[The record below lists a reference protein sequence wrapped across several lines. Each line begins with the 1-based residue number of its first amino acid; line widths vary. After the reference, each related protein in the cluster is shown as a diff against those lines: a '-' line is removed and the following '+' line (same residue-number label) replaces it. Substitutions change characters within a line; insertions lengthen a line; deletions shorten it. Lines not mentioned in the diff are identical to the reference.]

1 MDNFRRSKK
10 TDNSGKVDGIMQN
23 RMRRRPNIGGTN
35 RTPGLPTSETQGKV
49 AESRVGNFGRKE
61 GFLPRQTKPI
71 SPDGRG
77 LGRKP
82 RPVTPLDMKL
92 DETKNKNRR
101 GGKNRAGLKKK
112 LLRAGAG
119 LAILLVLVGGYIAF
133 KGFLRAR
140 QVFQGG
146 GEALAWNCEP
156 DPAALKGEGDGR
168 VNILLLGK
176 GGPEQSDGPDLTDTI
191 IVASIDPCNK
201 DAALLSVPRDL
212 AVKMESG
219 ESAKINAVYAL
230 TKMSAESRGSSEKD
244 ADKKGI
250 DAIEKV
256 TEDLTGVPI
265 HYHTMIDFTAFEKAV
280 DAVGG
285 VEINVKKPVYENML
299 IHGKPYTLNVKTGP
313 QKFDGLKALAYSR
326 SRYTSQRG
334 DFDRSERQREIII
347 ALREKVFSLGTFS
360 NPVKVSQL
368 MDSFG
373 SRVTTNLSIP
383 DDVSKLYNLGQ
394 EIDASKITS
403 LSLVDEPNVLVQGG
417 SDFTLGSVQIPTA
430 GIYNYGEIQKFVRT
444 KLKDGF
450 IRKEN
455 PNIVILNGTAVGGL
469 ATQKADVLKG
479 YGYNVSNIDDAPDKN
494 TPSTIFVDLR
504 GGDKKYTRRYLE
516 LRYKTTAVSKLPEGV
531 TVPEDVDFVIILGQ
545 NETAN

>member
-1 MDNFRRSKK
+1 MDNFRRSRR
-10 TDNSGKVDGIMQN
+10 TNTSGKLDGIVQN
-23 RMRRRPNIGGTN
+23 RMRRRPNIGSTN
-35 RTPGLPTSETQGKV
+35 RTPGLPTASTQSKV
-49 AESRVGNFGRKE
+49 AESRVGNFERKE
-61 GFLPRQTKPI
+61 GFLPRKTKEI
-71 SPDGRG
+71 MPDGRG

-82 RPVTPLDMKL
+82 RPVQPIDMKL
-92 DETKNKNRR
+92 DESKNSKRKT
-101 GGKNRAGLKKK
+101 GKKRPGLKKT
-112 LLRAGAG
+112 LLRAGAAFMV
-119 LAILLVLVGGYIAF
+119 LTLLIGGYIAF
-133 KGFLRAR
+133 KGYLRAR

-156 DPAALKGEGDGR
+156 DPAVLKGEGDGR

-176 GGPEQSDGPDLTDTI
+176 GGPEQTDGPDLTDTI
-191 IVASIDPCNK
+191 ILASVDPCNK
-201 DAALLSVPRDL
+201 DAGLLSIPRDL

-230 TKMSAESRGSSEKD
+230 TKMSAESRGSSEKE
-244 ADKKGI
+244 ADKQGI
-250 DAIEKV
+250 KAIEKV
-256 TEDLTGVPI
+256 VENVTGVPI
-265 HYHTMIDFTAFEKAV
+265 HYYTMVDFTAFEKAV

-285 VEINVKKPVYENML
+285 VEVNVKKPVYEQML
-299 IHGKPYTLNVKTGP
+299 LKGKPYTLNVDTGP

-373 SRVTTNLSIP
+373 SRVSTNLSIP
-383 DDVSKLYNLGQ
+383 DDVSKLYTLGQ

-403 LSLVDEPNVLVQGG
+403 LSLVDKPNVLVAGG
-417 SDFTLGSVQIPTA
+417 SDFTLGSIQVPTA
-430 GIYNYGEIQKFVRT
+430 GIFNYEAIQTFVRT

-455 PNIVILNGTAVGGL
+455 PNVVVLNGTAVGGL

-479 YGYNVSNIDDAPDKN
+479 FGYNVSKVDDAPDKN
-494 TPSTIFVDLR
+494 TTNTILIDLTK
-504 GGDKKYTRRYLE
+504 DKKYTKRYME
-516 LRYKTTAVSKLPEGV
+516 LRYKTTAVSQLPAGITVPEGV
-531 TVPEDVDFVIILGQ
+531 NFVIILGQ
-545 NETAN
+545 NETVN

>member
-1 MDNFRRSKK
+1 
-10 TDNSGKVDGIMQN
+10 
-23 RMRRRPNIGGTN
+23 
-35 RTPGLPTSETQGKV
+35 
-49 AESRVGNFGRKE
+49 
-61 GFLPRQTKPI
+61 
-71 SPDGRG
+71 
-77 LGRKP
+77 
-82 RPVTPLDMKL
+82 
-92 DETKNKNRR
+92 
-101 GGKNRAGLKKK
+101 
-112 LLRAGAG
+112 
-119 LAILLVLVGGYIAF
+119 
-133 KGFLRAR
+133 
-140 QVFQGG
+140 
-146 GEALAWNCEP
+146 
-156 DPAALKGEGDGR
+156 
-168 VNILLLGK
+168 
-176 GGPEQSDGPDLTDTI
+176 
-191 IVASIDPCNK
+191 
-201 DAALLSVPRDL
+201 
-212 AVKMESG
+212 
-219 ESAKINAVYAL
+219 
-230 TKMSAESRGSSEKD
+230 
-244 ADKKGI
+244 
-250 DAIEKV
+250 
-256 TEDLTGVPI
+256 
-265 HYHTMIDFTAFEKAV
+265 MIDFTAFEKAV

-347 ALREKVFSLGTFS
+347 ALREKVFSLGTFG

-394 EIDASKITS
+394 EIDASKFTS

-430 GIYNYGEIQKFVRT
+430 GIYNYAEIQQFVRT

-479 YGYNVSNIDDAPDKN
+479 YGYNVSKVDDAPDKN
-494 TPSTIFVDLR
+494 TPSTVFVDLR
-504 GGDKKYTRRYLE
+504 NGDKKYTRRYLE

-531 TVPEDVDFVIILGQ
+531 TVPRMSTLL
-545 NETAN
+545 